1 LQRDLISAN
10 HIIRHHGVVDAYGHI
25 SVRHPEQSDTYLM
38 SANMA
43 PALVRSS
50 ADFVQYRV
58 EDSSS
63 ISNAN
68 VPKGFIERYIHSEI
82 YKMYPDIQCVIHSH
96 AEEVLPYA
104 TSGVPLQPMYH
115 MAGFLG
121 M

>member
-10 HIIRHHGVVDAYGHI
+10 HIIHHHGVVDAYGHI
-25 SVRHPEQSDTYLM
+25 SVRHPEQPDTYLM

-43 PALVRSS
+43 PALVSSS

-115 MAGFLG
+115 MSGFLG